1 MSARAKK
8 CDYSTFF
15 ILLNT
20 SSHTW
25 DEFWFQMKHD
35 CQWVCTFFSHFRNT
49 HFRMWDTLLTVWIF
63 MNEWKISCLQNGDT
77 FSSDCSAYLCE
88 ITAIVRLKP
97 GRWFSTFFMS
107 SSAWPSTLGTH
118 GELLLAISSVVS
130 YSWGDNCGGS
140 ETILV
145 ILTHTGLISILN

>member
-1 MSARAKK
+1 MWLFN
-8 CDYSTFF
+8 FF
-15 ILLNT
+15 YITQHIQSHLRWILIPNETRL
-20 SSHTW
+20 SVSLHL
-25 DEFWFQMKHD
+25 
-35 CQWVCTFFSHFRNT
+35 FFSHFKNT

-107 SSAWPSTLGTH
+107 SSAWPSTLGTL
-118 GELLLAISSVVS
+118 GKLLLAISSVVS

-145 ILTHTGLISILN
+145 ILTHTGLISVLN